1 MFIQN
6 RLSAWISGIRQQI
19 CLPLRLELWNG
30 QQVDF
35 SHEAPRVTI
44 KLPNVASARY
54 LLTPSL
60 SNLGAAYVEGAIEVR
75 GAAHDMI
82 NIVNALARTTLKAEG
97 KFARI
102 VRSMGHSKQKDAE
115 AIRYHYDVS
124 NEFYEQFLD
133 PNMVYSCAYF
143 EQGDEDL
150 ESAQVKKIDHI
161 LRKIQLRPNQTLLDI
176 GCGWG
181 ALVIRA
187 AQQYGARCVG
197 VTLSENQF
205 ALARERVRRAG
216 LEHLVEIRL
225 QDYRDVHGSFD
236 RITSVGMFE
245 HVGVRHLAQYFATI
259 NGLLAPDGLAMN
271 HGITSTDPDNGETP
285 YGGGEF
291 IEKYVFPHGELAHI
305 GQVLKTMQQGGMEAF
320 DVENLRRHYA
330 RTCAI
335 WTDNFEARAERIR
348 ALAGE
353 KRFRIWHV
361 YLAGCSYAF
370 EQDWISLYQI
380 VCGKAGRKTSALPWS
395 RRYMYPDTA
404 AQDERRAEAA
414 VAAAERIAPALARGG
429 AVQDDIASAPPSI
442 KAFSAS

>member
-1 MFIQN
+1 MFVQN
-6 RLSAWISGIRQQI
+6 RLSAWIAGIRKQMS
-19 CLPLRLELWNG
+19 LPLRIELWNG
-30 QQVDF
+30 QHIDL
-35 SHEAPRVTI
+35 SNDPPRVTI
-44 KLPNVASARY
+44 RLPRASAARY

-60 SNLGAAYVEGAIEVR
+60 SNLGSAYVEGAIEVR
-75 GAAHDMI
+75 GAATDMI
-82 NIVNALARTTLKAEG
+82 SIVNALARTSLKAEG
-97 KFARI
+97 KFSRI
-102 VRSMGHSKQKDAE
+102 VRSIGHDKKKDAE

-124 NEFYEQFLD
+124 NDFYAQFLD

-143 EQGDEDL
+143 ENGDEDL
-150 ESAQVKKIDHI
+150 ATAQVKKIDHI
-161 LRKIQLRPNQTLLDI
+161 LRKIELRDGQTLLDI

-187 AQQYGARCVG
+187 AQRHGARCVG
-197 VTLSENQF
+197 VTLSENQY
-205 ALARERVRRAG
+205 ALARERVRAAG

-225 QDYRDVHGSFD
+225 QDYRDVRGQFD

-245 HVGVRHLAQYFATI
+245 HVGLKHLPEYFATI
-259 NGLLAPDGLAMN
+259 NKLLAPDGLVMN

-291 IEKYVFPHGELAHI
+291 IEKYVFPHGELAHV
-305 GQVLKTMQQGGMEAF
+305 GQVLKAMQQGQLEAY

-335 WTDNFEARAERIR
+335 WTDNFEARADTVR
-348 ALAGE
+348 ALAGD

-380 VCGKAGRKTSALPWS
+380 VCGKAGRKSAALPWS
-395 RRYMYPDTA
+395 RKYMYA
-404 AQDERRAEAA
+404 ATPAQPASARAEAA
-414 VAAAERIAPALARGG
+414 PAPTAPQEASAMAAAPPAISVL
-429 AVQDDIASAPPSI
+429 
-442 KAFSAS
+442 SAS

>member
-1 MFIQN
+1 MFVQN
-6 RLSAWISGIRQQI
+6 RLSAWIAGIRQQMA
-19 CLPLRLELWNG
+19 LPLRIELWNG
-30 QQVDF
+30 QHIDL
-35 SHEAPRVTI
+35 SSEAPRVTI
-44 KLPNVASARY
+44 RLPRASAARY

-82 NIVNALARTTLKAEG
+82 SIVNALARTTLKAEG

-102 VRSMGHSKQKDAE
+102 VRTIGHDKRKDAE

-124 NEFYEQFLD
+124 NEFYAQFLD

-143 EQGDEDL
+143 ENGDEDL
-150 ESAQVKKIDHI
+150 ATAQIKKIDHI
-161 LRKIQLRPNQTLLDI
+161 LRKIELGQGQTLLDI

-187 AQQYGARCVG
+187 AQRYGARCVG
-197 VTLSENQF
+197 VTLSENQY
-205 ALARERVRRAG
+205 ALAQQRVRAAG

-225 QDYRDVHGSFD
+225 QDYRDVRGQFD

-245 HVGVRHLAQYFATI
+245 HVGLKHLPDYFATI
-259 NGLLAPDGLAMN
+259 NRLLAPDGLVMN

-291 IEKYVFPHGELAHI
+291 IEKYVFPHGELAHV
-305 GQVLKTMQQGGMEAF
+305 GQVLKAMQQGALEAY

-330 RTCAI
+330 RTCAM
-335 WTDNFEARAERIR
+335 WTDNFEAKADQVR
-348 ALAGE
+348 ALAGD

-380 VCGKAGRKTSALPWS
+380 VCGKAGRKTAALPWS
-395 RRYMYPDTA
+395 RNYMYGGPAPGLA
-404 AQDERRAEAA
+404 AREVPAPAWKTEAEAA
-414 VAAAERIAPALARGG
+414 AQEAAPAIH
-429 AVQDDIASAPPSI
+429 VMSPS
-442 KAFSAS
+442 